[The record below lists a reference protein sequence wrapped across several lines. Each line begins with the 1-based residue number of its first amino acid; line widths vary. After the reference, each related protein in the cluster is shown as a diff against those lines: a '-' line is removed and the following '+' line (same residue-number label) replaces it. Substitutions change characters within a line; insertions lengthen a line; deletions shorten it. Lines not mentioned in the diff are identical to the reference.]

1 MDDPKRASR
10 RFLADRSAV
19 WNASENR
26 EYRPAELLQL
36 PLLWPSAFLPN
47 CRPRTPPLVS
57 DHIPRP
63 REGDHGSC

>member
-1 MDDPKRASR
+1 MDAPQSSSR

-36 PLLWPSAFLPN
+36 PLFCPSASLPI

-57 DHIPRP
+57 YHIPRP